1 MKAQIRI
8 AEKADAQFVH
18 DVYGYYVEHTNVTFT
33 TENPSVEAYA
43 EKIETALV
51 RYPFYILE
59 TDGAPCGFAY
69 AGQIRPHEAYQWT
82 AEGTVYL
89 SPDAPKR
96 MGLGRML
103 YQRLLDTLQEQ
114 GIQTVF
120 GVITAT
126 NEPSIR
132 MHLSM
137 GFEEVGRFKRMGNK
151 NGEWLD
157 VVWMQKTLSTLNA
170 NPDNP
175 IPFYI
180 WRKRNI

>member
-1 MKAQIRI
+1 MKTTIRM
-8 AEKADAQFVH
+8 ATKDDAQFVH
-18 DVYGYYVEHTNVTFT
+18 DVYGYYAEHTNVTFT
-33 TENPSVEAYA
+33 TVNPSVEAYE
-43 EKIETALV
+43 EKIAHTLE

-59 TDGAPCGFAY
+59 ADGVLCGFAY

-96 MGLGRML
+96 MGLGRVL
-103 YQRLLDTLQEQ
+103 YQKLLDTLQQQ

-126 NEPSIR
+126 NEASLK
-132 MHLSM
+132 MHLNM

-151 NGEWLD
+151 NGQWLD
-157 VVWMQKTLSTLNA
+157 VVWMQKTLNILGDDA
-170 NPDNP
+170 APP
-175 IPFYI
+175 IPYT
-180 WRKRNI
+180 KLGNKE

>member
-1 MKAQIRI
+1 MKTEIRI
-8 AEKADAQFVH
+8 AAKADAQFVH

-33 TENPSVEAYA
+33 TENPPVKAYA
-43 EKIETALV
+43 EKIEHTLT
-51 RYPFYILE
+51 RYPFYILKA
-59 TDGAPCGFAY
+59 DGAACGFAY

-96 MGLGRML
+96 TGLGRVL

-126 NEPSIR
+126 NEPSLR
-132 MHLSM
+132 MHLNM
-137 GFEEVGRFKRMGNK
+137 GFKEVGRFKRMGNK
-151 NGEWLD
+151 NGAWLD
-157 VVWMQKTLSTLNA
+157 VVWMQKTLNVLEDNA
-170 NPDNP
+170 APP
-175 IPFYI
+175 IPFAHL
-180 WRKRNI
+180 RSNG